1 MAETKDLFPE
11 TIPKLA
17 KPTPWRTLVLLVVLF
32 LIASQLWQWYAARQR
47 FAKLEFQLAS
57 RLTALTEQHQQTL
70 ALVKNADE
78 RSTEA
83 AAKSA
88 ILEQKLQETLSHQQ
102 ALESMYYELAN
113 SKEDRVV
120 AEAEQLLD
128 IASQQLLLAGN
139 SKSAL
144 IALQIA
150 DTRLQSLNT
159 PQAITLKQSIRQ
171 DIERLQNLP
180 AVDIASMTQK
190 LDIVANS
197 IDGLPV
203 ISEPASQT
211 PKPPAPAWNA
221 STWQQLSREIWQD
234 FKNLIRVERIDRPE
248 PALLSA
254 EQVYFLKEN
263 LRLRLLSARIALLQ
277 HDEASYRTDLQ
288 VASAWLKKYF
298 NMRDLRSKQA
308 LEGLAQLSSSKIILE
323 LPDISASLALAS
335 KYKLALEARLQEGS

>member
-1 MAETKDLFPE
+1 MAEIKDLFPE
-11 TIPKLA
+11 TIPKA
-17 KPTPWRTLVLLVVLF
+17 IIKPAWRTGLLILVLV
-32 LIASQLWQWYAARQR
+32 LIASQLWHWYAVRQR
-47 FAKLEFQLAS
+47 LANMEFQLAS
-57 RLTALTEQHQQTL
+57 RLTTLDEHHQQSLTL
-70 ALVKNADE
+70 AKSADE

-88 ILEQKLQETLSHQQ
+88 ILEQKLQESLSQQQ
-102 ALESMYYELAN
+102 ALETMYYELAN

-120 AEAEQLLD
+120 AEAEQLLG

-171 DIERLQNLP
+171 DIQRLQNLP
-180 AVDIASMTQK
+180 AVDIASMTEK
-190 LDIVANS
+190 LDLVANS
-197 IDGLPV
+197 IASLPV
-203 ISEPASQT
+203 ISEPAT
-211 PKPPAPAWNA
+211 HTEKTLAPAWNA

-234 FKNLIRVERIDRPE
+234 FKNLIRVERIDKPQ

-254 EQVYFLKEN
+254 EQSFFLKEN

-298 NMRDLRSKQA
+298 NLRDLSTKQA
-308 LEGLAQLSSSKIILE
+308 LDRLTQLSSSKIILE
-323 LPDISASLALAS
+323 LPDISASLDLAS
-335 KYKLALEARLQEGS
+335 KYKLSLEARLQGDH